1 MKVLSAVRI
10 LISLFFPHQLIKVI
24 DPSRNIDFPRTATG
38 ASKRRRGSMHT
49 GFGGFPTPY
58 RLLIKF
64 VSWVAPDLAERIRL
78 RVTVP
83 RTRSG
88 KLKETKSIASQT
100 IEAAIKTEHKMIE
113 KDLEYLG
120 GVEYQAL
127 KLLRTIVIAVSKRTT
142 RFVAMH

>member
-1 MKVLSAVRI
+1 
-10 LISLFFPHQLIKVI
+10 
-24 DPSRNIDFPRTATG
+24 
-38 ASKRRRGSMHT
+38 MHT

-64 VSWVAPDLAERIRL
+64 VSWVAPGLAERIRL
-78 RVTVP
+78 RVTIP

-127 KLLRTIVIAVSKRTT
+127 KLLRTIVIAVSE
-142 RFVAMH
+142 MLI